1 MEPTLRVILCPHC
14 RKLLYA
20 LSHADESARTRWQVT
35 PDSPPVQRGRDGHF
49 VECRH
54 CATKV
59 PVEEGS
65 PHVGAAWV
73 PVARISH

>member
-20 LSHADESARTRWQVT
+20 LSLDDESVGTRWHIT
-35 PDSPPVQRGRDGHF
+35 PDSPPVQHSGEGHF

-54 CATKV
+54 CASKIAV
-59 PVEEGS
+59 QQGS
-65 PHVGAAWV
+65 PHVGASWV
-73 PVARISH
+73 PVASTGH